1 MQKQDLNIVFK
12 DYSPN
17 QLMLLP
23 PSLEEL
29 IPANHPSRTV
39 NSVIERIDLSSV
51 TRLYSQNGASSYH
64 PRMLLKVLVYGY
76 LENCFSSRKLEKAI
90 CENIVFMWLA
100 GMQHPDH
107 HTINRFRSER
117 LKEVIGDIFSQI
129 VLLLHEEGLLDIRE
143 IYTDGTKIE
152 ANANRYTFVW
162 GKAIKNNRER
172 ISKQLKE
179 LWEYAGSVAAQELG
193 SSEEQDFVNPSPEQ
207 VARTVDKIN
216 QALEGKP
223 VDKKVKQKLNYAKK
237 NWPAK
242 LEEYA
247 QKEAILGERNSYSKT
262 DPEATFMRMK
272 EDHMKNGQLKPAY
285 NLQLSTHGQF
295 VVNYSLHPNPTDT
308 LTLKPHLERY
318 YQLFGFYP
326 STCTADA
333 GYGSEE
339 NYCFME
345 ENHIEAFV
353 KYNLFHN
360 ELQQESKPKKVH
372 GLLDNLHY
380 DPEQDRYICPM
391 GQPMEPKG
399 ESIRKTSTGFVQSYL
414 HYRAKNCTGCPLAT
428 ACKPGSGNKVLKVN
442 TRLNELKAKTK
453 ERLTSELGI
462 QKRKKRATDVE
473 PVFGH
478 FKYNKG
484 RGRFMLRGK
493 KKVEIET
500 GLLAIAHNLAKMA
513 G

>member
-1 MQKQDLNIVFK
+1 VQKQDSKIVFK
-12 DYSPN
+12 DYMPN
-17 QLMLLP
+17 QLLLLP

-29 IPANHPSRTV
+29 IPIHHPARTV
-39 NSVIERIDLSSV
+39 DSVIERIDL
-51 TRLYSQNGASSYH
+51 TPIYSRYSDSGASSYH

-76 LENCFSSRKLEKAI
+76 LENCFSSRKLEKALR
-90 CENIVFMWLA
+90 ENVVYMWLA
-100 GMQHPDH
+100 GMQRPDH

-117 LKEVIGDIFSQI
+117 LQQSIGDIFSQV
-129 VLLLHEEGLLDIRE
+129 VLLLHEEGLLDIKE
-143 IYTDGTKIE
+143 VYTDGTKIE

-162 GKAIKNNRER
+162 GKAIKKNKER
-172 ISKQLKE
+172 ISRQLQD

-193 SSEEQDFVNPSPEQ
+193 SEEADFVNPSPEK
-207 VARTVDKIN
+207 VAQTVEKIN

-247 QKEAILGERNSYSKT
+247 QKEQILGGRNSYSKT
-262 DPEATFMRMK
+262 DPDATFMRMK

-308 LTLKPHLERY
+308 LTLKPHLLGYHQRY
-318 YQLFGFYP
+318 GFYP
-326 STCTADA
+326 SCCTADA

-339 NYCFME
+339 NYCFLE
-345 ENHIEAFV
+345 ENHIQAFV
-353 KYNLFHN
+353 KYSSFHK
-360 ELQQESKPKKVH
+360 ELQQESKGKKVH
-372 GLLDNLHY
+372 GLLENLHY
-380 DPEQDRYICPM
+380 DPQKDRYICPM
-391 GQPMEPKG
+391 GQPMEKSG
-399 ESIRKTSTGFVQSYL
+399 ESTGKTSTGFGQHFI
-414 HYRAKNCTGCPLAT
+414 HYRAKNCSGCPLSA
-428 ACKPGSGNKVLKVN
+428 ACHPGKGNKVLKIN
-442 TRLNELKAKTK
+442 TRLQRQKAKAK
-453 ERLTSELGI
+453 ELLTSELGI
-462 QKRKKRATDVE
+462 QKRKQRATDVE

-478 FKYNKG
+478 LKYNKD
-484 RGRFMLRGK
+484 RSRFMLRGTD
-493 KKVEIET
+493 KVAVET

>member
-1 MQKQDLNIVFK
+1 MQKQDTNIVFK

-29 IPANHPSRTV
+29 IPAHHPARTV
-39 NSVIERIDLSSV
+39 NSVMDQIDLSSV
-51 TRLYSQNGASSYH
+51 YAYYWQNGASSYH
-64 PRMLLKVLVYGY
+64 PRMLLKILVYGY
-76 LENCFSSRKLEKAI
+76 LENCFSSRKLEKATR
-90 CENIVFMWLA
+90 ENIVYMWLS
-100 GMQHPDH
+100 GMQRPDH

-117 LKEVIGDIFSQI
+117 LKQVIRDIFSKV
-129 VLLLHEEGLLDIRE
+129 VLLLHQEGLLDIKE
-143 IYTDGTKIE
+143 VYTDGTKIE

-162 GKAIKNNRER
+162 GKAIKKNKER
-172 ISKQLKE
+172 ISKQLQE

-193 SSEEQDFVNPSPEQ
+193 AQEPDFINPSPEKVSQ
-207 VARTVDKIN
+207 TVDKIN
-216 QALEGKP
+216 QALEGKS
-223 VDKKVKQKLNYAKK
+223 VDKKVKQKLNYARK

-247 QKEAILGERNSYSKT
+247 QKEQILAGRNSYSKT
-262 DPEATFMRMK
+262 DPDATFMRMK

-308 LTLKPHLERY
+308 LTLKPHLEKY
-318 YQLFGFYP
+318 CQLYGFYP
-326 STCTADA
+326 SNCTADA

-339 NYCFME
+339 NYCFLE
-345 ENHIEAFV
+345 ENQIEAFV
-353 KYNLFHN
+353 KYNYFHK
-360 ELQQESKPKKVH
+360 ELQQESKAKKVY

-380 DPEQDRYICPM
+380 DPQNDRYICPM
-391 GQPMEPKG
+391 GQPMEKSG
-399 ESIRKTSTGFVQSYL
+399 KSTGKTSTGFVQ
-414 HYRAKNCTGCPLAT
+414 HYSHYQAKNCSGCPLAT
-428 ACKPGSGNKVLKVN
+428 ACHPGEGNKVIKVN
-442 TRLNELKAKTK
+442 TRLQQQKAQAK
-453 ERLTSELGI
+453 ERLTSDLGI
-462 QKRKKRATDVE
+462 QKRKQRATDVE

-484 RGRFMLRGK
+484 RSRFMLRGTE
-493 KKVEIET
+493 KVAVET
-500 GLLAIAHNLAKMA
+500 GLLAIAHNLAKKA